1 MRKFLLVIL
10 VLSFSATMPNRLS
23 ANQSKNASQTIKYG
37 LIITLDPHKDSSNTT
52 KLASKL
58 LGNQVRLSDFNQSIQ
73 KNNNNYTMAF
83 AIQMPKAVSLASNLD
98 QIKRNSK
105 GLISN
110 GKLNG
115 FEISEQRGSK
125 ADIYRSAFDQSKR
138 IVTFYKNNQITKQ
151 VQINGGVTDI
161 NSLPFFWL
169 GSKDSSQA
177 LSINI
182 LDSKKL
188 YQTEFKATKNI
199 FIVDKKRLPV
209 IQYIKTKKSA
219 DDSDLIVTVR
229 ESDGFPV
236 RIDFGLSA
244 KEGVKMS
251 IYPLHLP
258 SDNFKFN

>member
-1 MRKFLLVIL
+1 MRKFILVIL
-10 VLSFSATMPNRLS
+10 ILSFTAILPNRLS
-23 ANQSKNASQTIKYG
+23 ANQSKHTSHSIKYG
-37 LIITLDPHKDSSNTT
+37 LIITLEPHKDSSNTT
-52 KLASKL
+52 KLASKI
-58 LGNQVRLSDFNQSIQ
+58 LGNQVKLSDFNQFIQ
-73 KNNNNYTMAF
+73 TNNSSYTMAF
-83 AIQMPKAVSLASNLD
+83 SIQMPKAISLTSNLD
-98 QIKRNSK
+98 QIRRNSK

-115 FEISEQRGSK
+115 FEISEQRGRK
-125 ADIYRSAFDQSKR
+125 ADTYRSNFDQSKS

-151 VQINGGVTDI
+151 VQINGGLTDI

-169 GSKDSSQA
+169 GSRDSTKA
-177 LSINI
+177 ISINV
-182 LDSKKL
+182 LDSKKV
-188 YQTEFKATKNI
+188 YPTEFKAVRNT
-199 FIVDKKRLPV
+199 FIVEKKRLPV